1 MIKEL
6 FIVSLV
12 VLASGQDFDH
22 LFAAVEQ
29 SLPARGEK
37 SFLLERMTTTTTT
50 TTTTTAQTGE
60 IGTTSSLVDCK
71 FPLKLIVT
79 MIAKGEVF

>member
-1 MIKEL
+1 MFKEL

-50 TTTTTAQTGE
+50 TTTAQTGE